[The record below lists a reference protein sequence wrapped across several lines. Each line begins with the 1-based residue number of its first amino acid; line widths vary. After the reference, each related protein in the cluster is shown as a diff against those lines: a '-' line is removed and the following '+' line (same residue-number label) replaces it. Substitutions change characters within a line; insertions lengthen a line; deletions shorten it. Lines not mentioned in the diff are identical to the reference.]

1 MEKFKIPTIK
11 DEKSILK
18 TIRIRISTYQKIED
32 LSNRN
37 NISMNRLINE
47 CIEYALNNLEEESK
61 EKVSN

>member
-18 TIRIRISTYQKIED
+18 TIRIKISTYQKIED
-32 LSNRN
+32 LSNEN

>member
-18 TIRIRISTYQKIED
+18 TIRIKISIYQKIED
-32 LSNRN
+32 LSEKN

-61 EKVSN
+61 EKVAN